1 MEDKSM
7 TGTLYLFSGF
17 SITWIILFIYL
28 FSMVKRQKSLEIQI
42 EKISS
47 KLEKGSKTAKPSHK
61 KSELLVSPVQESPR
75 YSSFGQQGSDEIK
88 AWP

>member
-7 TGTLYLFSGF
+7 TGTIYLFSGF

-47 KLEKGSKTAKPSHK
+47 KLEK
-61 KSELLVSPVQESPR
+61 
-75 YSSFGQQGSDEIK
+75 DCIK
-88 AWP
+88 IQH

>member
-1 MEDKSM
+1 M

-17 SITWIILFIYL
+17 SITWIIFFIYL

-47 KLEKGSKTAKPSHK
+47 KLEK
-61 KSELLVSPVQESPR
+61 VQNR
-75 YSSFGQQGSDEIK
+75 
-88 AWP
+88 